1 MMALLCLHP
10 CLHFSQKV
18 TELLL
23 INLVYGS
30 RSTTKILDLQ
40 DGFCHQTPTY
50 LWFLISTLRHS
61 IKLWLESLICQNRRS
76 WSWRRSFG
84 AWWVTQAL
92 AALTCPSSPPWCLL
106 LSPTNLSRDYSRLLM
121 RTKTVTWTSRSWLV
135 EYQLRAGVQIW
146 RGKNF
151 VSKCLMLMET

>member
-1 MMALLCLHP
+1 MLPEYALIYLRSWLQ
-10 CLHFSQKV
+10 FSDYFCSFQV

-61 IKLWLESLICQNRRS
+61 IKLWLESLI
-76 WSWRRSFG
+76 
-84 AWWVTQAL
+84 
-92 AALTCPSSPPWCLL
+92 
-106 LSPTNLSRDYSRLLM
+106 
-121 RTKTVTWTSRSWLV
+121 
-135 EYQLRAGVQIW
+135 
-146 RGKNF
+146 
-151 VSKCLMLMET
+151 VSKMNFNLGMPSKKICPEGDIGTFSIFFWRHSLPSMYCTNGSFVIQQDQKSIDATFWQLDSLYGRNGIIDG